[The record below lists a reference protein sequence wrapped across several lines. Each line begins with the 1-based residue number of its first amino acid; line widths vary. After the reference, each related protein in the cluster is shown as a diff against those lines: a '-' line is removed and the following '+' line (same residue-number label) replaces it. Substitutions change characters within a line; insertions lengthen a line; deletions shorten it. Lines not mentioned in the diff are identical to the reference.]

1 MANFKIVISDPKSRK
16 AFQKELDQSTSGI
29 KGKKIGDKISGDML
43 GLQGYELEI
52 TGGSDND
59 GFPMRKDVDGA
70 ARKKV
75 LLSSTPGFHS
85 KVSGQRKRKS
95 VRGNTISADISQV
108 NTKVI
113 KFGSQPIEK
122 LLGAKEEKKP
132 AEGEEAKPAET
143 EKPAPAEEKPKVEEK
158 TEEKP
163 KEEAKTENKPVVEE
177 PKSEEKAE
185 QPAAEEKMGVK
196 ELDATE
202 PEKKDEKPKEKSKE
216 EKK

>member
-1 MANFKIVISDPKSRK
+1 MANFKVVISDPKSRK
-16 AFQKELDQSTSGI
+16 AYQKELDQSTAGI
-29 KGKKIGDKISGDML
+29 KGKKIGDKVSGDVL

-52 TGGSDND
+52 TGGSDSD

-75 LLSSTPGFHS
+75 LLSSAPGFHS

-122 LLGAKEEKKP
+122 LLGVKEEKKP
-132 AEGEEAKPAET
+132 EEEKKPVEGEKKAEEKPAA
-143 EKPAPAEEKPKVEEK
+143 APAEEQ
-158 TEEKP
+158 P
-163 KEEAKTENKPVVEE
+163 KEEAKIEEKPKEE
-177 PKSEEKAE
+177 PKSEEKS
-185 QPAAEEKMGVK
+185 AEEKMGVK
-196 ELDATE
+196 ELDDTV
-202 PEKKDEKPKEKSKE
+202 PEKADEKTKEESPEEKKE
-216 EKK
+216 EKKKEEKK